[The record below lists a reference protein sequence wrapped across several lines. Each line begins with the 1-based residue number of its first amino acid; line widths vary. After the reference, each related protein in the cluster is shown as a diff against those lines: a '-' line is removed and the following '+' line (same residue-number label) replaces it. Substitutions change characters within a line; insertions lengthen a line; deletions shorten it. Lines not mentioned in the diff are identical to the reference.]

1 MLLVGG
7 PTATEAKLELVM
19 RRKTG
24 ASLPGPTL
32 SITLLVKS
40 RKPEPFTPLKMKLA
54 RPSHKLSKL
63 KAALII
69 VGEFLGIARRT
80 VPPFTLKRSGRV
92 GPPLS
97 NALPGVMPRNL
108 VRRTP

>member
-1 MLLVGG
+1 MMLVGG

-24 ASLPGPTL
+24 VSLLPTL
-32 SITLLVKS
+32 SITLLDRS

-63 KAALII
+63 NTALII

-80 VPPFTLKRSGRV
+80 VTPFTLKRSGR
-92 GPPLS
+92 GLPLS
-97 NALPGVMPRNL
+97 KALPGVMPTNL
-108 VRRTP
+108 VRRSP

>member
-1 MLLVGG
+1 MMLVGG

-24 ASLPGPTL
+24 VSLLPTL
-32 SITLLVKS
+32 SITLLDRS
-40 RKPEPFTPLKMKLA
+40 RKPELFTPLKMKLA

-63 KAALII
+63 NTALIM